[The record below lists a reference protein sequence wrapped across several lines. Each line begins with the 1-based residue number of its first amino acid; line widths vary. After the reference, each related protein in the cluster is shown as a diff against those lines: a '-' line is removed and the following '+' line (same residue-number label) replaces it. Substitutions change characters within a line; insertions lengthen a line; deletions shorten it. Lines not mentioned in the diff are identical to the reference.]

1 MNLSVDVLMLLNISW
16 FGVAFY
22 FFSVKARSAAR
33 MVLPIA
39 LRQEPLLEALVYAI
53 RFLGGMNLAFAALSV
68 LLLVDPVG
76 FDARQKAWLLA
87 ILAVAHASQFAFNL
101 AHALRLDR
109 MPGAATPG
117 LNAPMWRVFAVDG
130 FLMAAN
136 AIMCAGLAFRG

>member
-1 MNLSVDVLMLLNISW
+1 MLLNISW

-76 FDARQKAWLLA
+76 FDARQKA
-87 ILAVAHASQFAFNL
+87 
-101 AHALRLDR
+101 
-109 MPGAATPG
+109 
-117 LNAPMWRVFAVDG
+117 
-130 FLMAAN
+130 
-136 AIMCAGLAFRG
+136 